1 MLFQAIEEQGRER
14 FLSAFLWTSGTASFF
29 RGVSASRVEFP
40 LDLDLATLMLAGLE
54 VSLPEAVI
62 KDQFRDCRHR
72 VLRRLAPS
80 ATFPL
85 PRPVGVLREAVG
97 GSGMA
102 LGQVL
107 MRVSVAAKIETA
119 EALRAM
125 QVGIALGVL
134 ELA

>member
-1 MLFQAIEEQGRER
+1 
-14 FLSAFLWTSGTASFF
+14 
-29 RGVSASRVEFP
+29 
-40 LDLDLATLMLAGLE
+40 
-54 VSLPEAVI
+54 
-62 KDQFRDCRHR
+62 

-85 PRPVGVLREAVG
+85 PRAVGVLREAVG

-107 MRVSVAAKIETA
+107 MRVSVAAKIDTA